1 MQTKF
6 MTKKKRGIG
15 ELLAALIMIAITIIA
30 GIVVYDVLFARMN
43 TIGYTAGISIQDSTI
58 SNGVAFIT
66 VKNTGTY
73 TLTGVSVTIYY
84 NGQQVGSGS
93 YSGNINPGQ
102 TVAISPISLSAS
114 GYTYQPGQTF
124 TVYVTATYSGGQVS
138 TSVTVIGE

>member
-6 MTKKKRGIG
+6 MSAKKRGIG
-15 ELLAALIMIAITIIA
+15 ELLSALIIIGITIIA
-30 GIVVYDVLFARMN
+30 GVVVYDVLFARMN
-43 TIGYTAGISIQDSTI
+43 TIGYTAGISVQSSTI
-58 SNGVAFIT
+58 ANDQAFIT

-84 NGQQVGSGS
+84 NGQNVGSGS
-93 YSGNINPGQ
+93 YSGTITPGQ
-102 TVAISPISLSAS
+102 TVVISPITLGGS
-114 GYTYQPGQTF
+114 GYNYEPGQTF